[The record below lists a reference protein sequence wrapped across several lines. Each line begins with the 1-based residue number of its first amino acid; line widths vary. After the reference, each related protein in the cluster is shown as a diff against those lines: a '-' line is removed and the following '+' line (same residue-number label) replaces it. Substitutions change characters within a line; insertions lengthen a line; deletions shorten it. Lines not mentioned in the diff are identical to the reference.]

1 LIESVIG
8 STPPVPV
15 GDRCRLCAFRVAG
28 ATEAMA
34 DKLAPVG
41 KVEIPQEAFS
51 AALKMDAD

>member
-1 LIESVIG
+1 
-8 STPPVPV
+8 V